1 VDYFDHS
8 LQQNAIYKEAKN
20 EHWTPFNSTLRAIP
34 EPANKPAGY
43 AGPELTASDLEALD
57 ARWINPELAQAA
69 RLRRVDSFIG
79 AELVGRKSGDYSGIA
94 IPYSLPGS
102 TEVREYRLRCDHPEM
117 EVDSNG
123 RVKPKQKYLSPPGR
137 GNMLYFA
144 PGTAEEQL
152 RDVSLP
158 LVVTEG
164 EFKTLALRRL
174 ANWNNVE
181 CPRFVPVGV
190 SGVYN

>member
-1 VDYFDHS
+1 MDYFDHS
-8 LQQNAIYKEAKN
+8 LHQNDIYKEAKN

-123 RVKPKQKYLSPPGR
+123 RVKRNRNTSVRLVAATCSTSRPGR
-137 GNMLYFA
+137 QKSNSEMY
-144 PGTAEEQL
+144 PC
-152 RDVSLP
+152 R
-158 LVVTEG
+158 
-164 EFKTLALRRL
+164 
-174 ANWNNVE
+174 
-181 CPRFVPVGV
+181 
-190 SGVYN
+190 